1 MSRLIKL
8 PKLLS
13 KLDPGVAI
21 ALAIGLLAVWPLF
34 AYPSLPLNSDAEI
47 HILRAAEVKESI
59 LTGVLYPRWA
69 NNFYYGNGYPIFSFY
84 APLTYHLAAYWS
96 IFTGADVVAG
106 SKAVLAAAGLL
117 GTLGMYLFVRNRWW
131 RLAGIVAAAA
141 WAFSPY
147 LLFLEPHAR
156 GEIAETLSLGIAP
169 FVLLWFDLVLRK
181 GGWRPAV
188 MAAVSLAAVILAHP
202 LTALPVYG
210 VVLVLIAWEITLAS
224 IDAQRGRQPFPWQ
237 RIPQVAVAIV
247 LGLGLAAIYWLPA
260 GLERSA
266 VRLDFYGLGH
276 YDFRRHFLPV
286 NELAALPLWLDEGAA
301 SPAFRF
307 SLGPVQL
314 LLATAGM
321 LTVFK
326 PHLRRLDSM
335 LMVFLSTFF
344 VYLMTNASQ
353 GLWEVLPPMRFFQFP
368 MRFMGP
374 TALVLS
380 PLAGTALAWTGNG
393 NGNTRAPRA
402 AALMV
407 AALFLSALPLTYPLP
422 WGNFGSITR
431 GRVVAEE
438 VSGKWL
444 GTTCCNDFLPRGVES
459 IPVPSAEI
467 IAAYAAGDRNIPR
480 LEKELL
486 PVGASAIMLQSTSQS
501 DVLGI
506 TTPTAFKLKLH
517 RFYFPGWTA
526 RLDNKLVEISV
537 TNPDGRIGVDIP
549 AGKHRLEV
557 ALEAT
562 PVRSLAAWISITCAL
577 AALGLLLLPIRGQQ
591 SQPAKRGPPIE
602 LTQVA
607 IALVAVVCIKLLSDQ
622 LGWFRHHSSGRTVA
636 TIQHTLVG
644 SIQKE
649 VEFLGYDLAKVTL
662 RKSTDFPVTLYWR
675 AAQTPTINYQVYV
688 HLRDKDGKVWAQ
700 SDKANPADTPTKR
713 WALDRYIR
721 DVHTLVLPA
730 ILPAGQYHVYVGL
743 WNDATSERFLA
754 YDQAGV
760 LLGESIV
767 LPDIITVK

>member
-1 MSRLIKL
+1 M

-21 ALAIGLLAVWPLF
+21 AFAIGLLAVWPLF
-34 AYPSLPLNSDAEI
+34 AYPSLPLNTDAEI

-59 LTGVLYPRWA
+59 LSGVLYPRWA
-69 NNFYYGNGYPIFSFY
+69 NDFYYGNGYPIFSFY

-96 IFTGADVVAG
+96 IITGTDVVAG
-106 SKAVLAAAGLL
+106 SKAVLVGSGLL

-147 LLFLEPHAR
+147 LIFLEPHAR

-169 FVLLWFDLVLRK
+169 FVLLWFDIVLRR

-188 MAAVSLAAVILAHP
+188 MAAISLAAVILAHP

-210 VVLVLIAWEITLAS
+210 VVLVLIGWEVSLAS
-224 IDAQRGRQPFPWQ
+224 VDAQRGRQPFPWE
-237 RIPQVAVAIV
+237 RIPHVAVAIV
-247 LGLGLAAIYWLPA
+247 LGLGLAAVYWLPA

-301 SPAFRF
+301 NPEFRF

-314 LLATAGM
+314 LLAIAGM

-326 PHLRRLDSM
+326 PRLRRLDSM
-335 LMVFLSTFF
+335 LMVFLSSFF
-344 VYLMTNASQ
+344 LYLMTNASQ

-368 MRFMGP
+368 MRFLGP

-380 PLAGTALAWTGNG
+380 PLAGTALAWIGNG
-393 NGNTRAPRA
+393 NGKPRAPRA

-422 WGNFGSITR
+422 WSDFGAIDR
-431 GRVVAEE
+431 GRVVQAEI
-438 VSGKWL
+438 SGKWL

-467 IAAYAAGDRNIPR
+467 VAAYTAGDRIIPR
-480 LEKELL
+480 AEKELL
-486 PVGASAIMLQSTSQS
+486 PAGASVIMLHSTSQS
-501 DVLGI
+501 DALGI
-506 TTPTAFKLKLH
+506 TTPSAFKLKLH

-526 RLDNKLVEISV
+526 MLDGKPVEISV
-537 TNPDGRIGVDIP
+537 TQPDGRIGVDIP
-549 AGKHRLEV
+549 AGKHRVDVELQ
-557 ALEAT
+557 AT
-562 PVRSLAAWISITCAL
+562 PVRGAAAWISITCAL
-577 AALGLLLLPIRGQQ
+577 AALGLLLLPH
-591 SQPAKRGPPIE
+591 SPAKTSAAAHGPTTE
-602 LTQVA
+602 LAQVA

-636 TIQHTLVG
+636 TAQHSLLG

-649 VEFLGYDLAKVTL
+649 IEFLGYDMDKLTL

-675 AAQTPTINYQVYV
+675 ALRPPSVNYQVYV

-721 DVHTLVLPA
+721 DLHTLALPAVLPA
-730 ILPAGQYHVYVGL
+730 GEYRVYVGL

-754 YDQAGV
+754 YDEDGV
-760 LLGESIV
+760 LMGENIA
-767 LPDIITVK
+767 LPDIVTVR